1 MLIDSHCHLDRI
13 DLEPFDGSLD
23 KVMDSARAAGVAH
36 MLCVSISLEEYPTVR
51 GIAERYADVSCSVG
65 VHPGETE
72 GADPTVEDLVSRGR
86 DPRVVAIG
94 ETGLDYHYH
103 PEDNEWQRERFR
115 THIRAARE
123 VGKPLIIHTRDARED
138 TIRILK
144 EEGADQVRGVMHC
157 FTETWEMAQA
167 ALDLG
172 FYISFSGIVTFR
184 NAEELREVARQV
196 PDDRLL
202 VETDSP
208 YLAPVPHRGKSNH
221 PAWVR
226 DVAVKVAEVRGSD
239 LETIAALTT
248 RNYQQL
254 FGALKD

>member
-23 KVMDSARAAGVAH
+23 KVMDAARTAGVDH
-36 MLCVSISLEEYPTVR
+36 MLCVSISLEEYPTVHE
-51 GIAERYADVSCSVG
+51 IATRYPQVSCSVG

-72 GADPTVEDLVSRGR
+72 GANPSLEDLVSRGR
-86 DPRVVAIG
+86 DPLVVAIG

-138 TIRILK
+138 TIRILQ
-144 EEGADQVRGVMHC
+144 EEGADQVGGVMHC
-157 FTETWEMAQA
+157 FTETWEMAKA

-208 YLAPVPHRGKSNH
+208 YLAPVPHRGKGNH
-221 PAWVR
+221 PAWVH

-239 LETIAALTT
+239 LESIAALTT

>member
-23 KVMDSARAAGVAH
+23 RVMDTARAAGVDH
-36 MLCVSISLEEYPTVR
+36 MLCVNISLEAYPTVR
-51 GIAERYADVSCSVG
+51 GIAERYGSVSCSVG

-72 GADPTVEDLVSRGR
+72 GADPTLEDLASRGR
-86 DPRVVAIG
+86 DPLVVAIG

-123 VGKPLIIHTRDARED
+123 VGKPLIIHTRNARED
-138 TIRILK
+138 TIRILE

-157 FTETWEMAQA
+157 FTETWEMAKA

-202 VETDSP
+202 VETDAP
-208 YLAPVPHRGKSNH
+208 YLAPVPHRGKGNH

-248 RNYQQL
+248 HNYQQL